1 VVAVPA
7 APPAV
12 VAHVRLPA
20 LRGAVVA
27 VDGRTGYVLVRH
39 GPFDGMPAMTMT
51 FRLARGAPELATGD
65 TVSAKVN
72 ERTNPWTLD
81 DVRVQRAPRE
91 IATQAFVPL
100 LHEGDAVPSLALV
113 DQEGRPFSF
122 QATRGSTTI
131 VSFVYTRCRDAR
143 MCPLVAAKFARMQG
157 ALHGTPIRLVTVTLD
172 PAYDTPEVLARY
184 GAAYGA
190 DPAIWT
196 FATGNQEVIDGLAGR
211 FGVPVGRPAPG
222 IVAHTE
228 AAIVIDTHGRIAK
241 IVDGA
246 AWAPDDLL
254 ATARDVAGLD
264 ANVARRFS
272 LWLGSSASALC
283 GGSGA
288 GGLTVGAALA
298 LIAALAAAFGLIARR
313 AFATDPKRQS

>member
-1 VVAVPA
+1 MTMNFRVASGA
-7 APPAV
+7 
-12 VAHVRLPA
+12 PA
-20 LRGAVVA
+20 LR
-27 VDGRTGYVLVRH
+27 
-39 GPFDGMPAMTMT
+39 
-51 FRLARGAPELATGD
+51 TGD
-65 TVSAKVN
+65 SVNATVN
-72 ERTNPWTLD
+72 EGTDPWTLTH
-81 DVRVQRAPRE
+81 VRVDRATRESAPR
-91 IATQAFVPL
+91 AFIPV
-100 LHEGDAVPSLALV
+100 LHEGDAVPAVPLI
-113 DQEGRPFSF
+113 DQGGRRFSF
-122 QATRGSTTI
+122 AAARGSTTI

-172 PAYDTPEVLARY
+172 PAYDTPKILARY

-190 DPAIWT
+190 DPAVWT
-196 FATGNQEVIDGLAGR
+196 LATGTGAALDELAAR
-211 FGVPVGRPAPG
+211 FGVSVERPAPG

-228 AAIVIDTHGRIAK
+228 AAIVIDAHDRIAK
-241 IVDGA
+241 VVDGA

-264 ANVARRFS
+264 ANFARRFS

>member
-1 VVAVPA
+1 VVATLPA
-7 APPAV
+7 AV
-12 VAHVRLPA
+12 VAHAQVPV

-39 GPFDGMPAMTMT
+39 ASFDGMPTMTMT
-51 FRLARGAPELATGD
+51 FRVASSAPALRIGD
-65 TVSAKVN
+65 SVSATVN
-72 ERTNPWTLD
+72 EHTDPWTLTH
-81 DVRVQRAPRE
+81 VRVDRAPRE
-91 IATQAFVPL
+91 SPPRTFIPVL
-100 LHEGDAVPSLALV
+100 NEGDAVPAVALI
-113 DQEGRPFSF
+113 DQAGRRFSF
-122 QATRGSTTI
+122 AATRGATTI

-157 ALHGTPIRLVTVTLD
+157 ALHGTPIRLVAVTLD

-196 FATGNQEVIDGLAGR
+196 FATGNQEVIDELAGR
-211 FGVPVGRPAPG
+211 FGVAVGRPAPG

-264 ANVARRFS
+264 ANFARRFS